1 MGAFKQSSD
10 KKIEKTEAKVEKTE
24 AKDTTKVEKVEKVEA
39 KAEKKAEIKS
49 WKSMLEAEYSRLY
62 DDSKIEYDR
71 GGNAMR
77 ESLVNIGKQPLLAK
91 YYRKYQ
97 DEK

>member
-1 MGAFKQSSD
+1 MGAFKQNSD
-10 KKIEKTEAKVEKTE
+10 KHSQKTEAKVEKTE
-24 AKDTTKVEKVEKVEA
+24 AKAATKVEKVEA
-39 KAEKKAEIKS
+39 KAAKKAEIKS